1 MIIEV
6 TVVPNSPRF
15 SIGYKNGRLK
25 VMLMSQPEKNRAN
38 IELIQ
43 NLSKLLGKQVRIISG
58 LTSKRKKLAAD
69 ITEVEWKAFIESCE
83 C

>member
-6 TVVPNSPRF
+6 SVVPNSPRF
-15 SIGYKNGRLK
+15 SVGYKNGRLK

-69 ITEVEWKAFIESCE
+69 ITEGEWKAFLASIE
-83 C
+83 

>member
-6 TVVPNSPRF
+6 SVVPNSPRF
-15 SIGYKNGRLK
+15 SVGYKNGRLK
-25 VMLMSQPEKNRAN
+25 VALTSEPEKNRAN

-43 NLSKLLGKQVRIISG
+43 GLTKLLGKQVRIISG

-69 ITEVEWKAFIESCE
+69 ISQDEWARFLASLE
-83 C
+83 

>member
-6 TVVPNSPRF
+6 TVVPNSPKF
-15 SIGYKNGRLK
+15 SVGYKNGRLK

-43 NLSKLLGKQVRIISG
+43 NLSKLLGKPVRIISG
-58 LTSKRKKLAAD
+58 LTSKRKKLAVD
-69 ITEVEWKAFIESCE
+69 LTGDEWARFVAGLD
-83 C
+83 